1 MNEELFQRLQA
12 LSERQLETIEKLSG
26 GVQKLTD
33 IVEQLQMRVTLLEG
47 DAMGFQ
53 ARFEALE
60 KKL

>member
-1 MNEELFQRLQA
+1 MNDELFQRLQA

-33 IVEQLQMRVTLLEG
+33 IVEQLQMRVTFLEG
-47 DAMGFQ
+47 VAMGSQ